1 MQVNLIKTLKKVGEK
16 TYTNFYL
23 VLPSGS
29 KVAIKTAFGRA
40 GDFYLLKEYAE
51 YVKSENAEEKA

>member
-29 KVAIKTAFGRA
+29 KVAIKTAFERA
-40 GDFYLLKEYAE
+40 GDFYLLKEYAD
-51 YVKSENAEEKA
+51 YVKPQEPKEKA